1 MLSMLEVCGKFV
13 GKFGIGYLGAQM
25 LKANFK
31 ANFTANFRLTSQLAQ
46 TVKTLPTGHIG
57 LFFTKLP
64 KLPKLPQ
71 LPRIHTLL

>member
-1 MLSMLEVCGKFV
+1 MLEVCGKFV
-13 GKFGIGYLGAQM
+13 GKFGLGYLGAQM
-25 LKANFK
+25 LKANF
-31 ANFTANFRLTSQLAQ
+31 TANFQLTSQLAQ
-46 TVKTLPTGHIG
+46 TVKTLFTGHIG